1 MIMNFLLDMA
11 ENKYDVGFNK
21 FKKMYGELNW
31 EYSKLWIKF
40 VLIRW
45 NILLKG
51 IEYIKLRE

>member
-1 MIMNFLLDMA
+1 MT

-21 FKKMYGELNW
+21 FKKIYGELNW
-31 EYSKLWIKF
+31 EDSKLWIKF

-51 IEYIKLRE
+51 IEYIKLIE